1 MTVAT
6 ACRYLRPVPMPTGH
20 WWTVLSLEM
29 EYIRGQRKLFSSEQF
44 SQLRAGKMGPM
55 PPIAEAERQETFDYY
70 LRRDIF
76 CGENC
81 EQEFP
86 NVSLDS
92 ILLASTELER
102 QLDRRQF
109 NQPLQHLR
117 AHRQLLAPPRNPLW
131 INGSADPPTRPG
143 EPHSQIV
150 MQPVTRPIRADREGP
165 R

>member
-1 MTVAT
+1 
-6 ACRYLRPVPMPTGH
+6 
-20 WWTVLSLEM
+20 M

>member
-1 MTVAT
+1 
-6 ACRYLRPVPMPTGH
+6 
-20 WWTVLSLEM
+20 
-29 EYIRGQRKLFSSEQF
+29 
-44 SQLRAGKMGPM
+44 M
-55 PPIAEAERQETFDYY
+55 PPIAEAERRETFEYD
-70 LRRDIF
+70 LQRDIF

-92 ILLASTELER
+92 ILLARTELER
-102 QLDRRQF
+102 QLDGRQF
-109 NQPLQHLR
+109 IQPLQHFR

-131 INGSADPPTRPG
+131 LNGSAGPPTRPW

-150 MQPVTRPIRADREGP
+150 MQPLTHHIRANREGP